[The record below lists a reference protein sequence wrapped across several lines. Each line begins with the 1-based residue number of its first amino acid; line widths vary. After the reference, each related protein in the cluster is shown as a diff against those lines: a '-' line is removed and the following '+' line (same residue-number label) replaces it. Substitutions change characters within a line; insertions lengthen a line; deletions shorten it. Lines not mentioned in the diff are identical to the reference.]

1 MWSIFQGQTS
11 SLQEIFGHA
20 IWTLGPSWSGPVPQK
35 QTFLPNQSPP
45 TVLGQGGQV
54 IPFRNREEEAK
65 KCWEQNLDYR
75 PRARENWARRR
86 GWPGVGGDQN
96 FGIST
101 FFLKGAPTKIRHWL
115 FLVFCNFLIQRYS
128 RAPGVPSG
136 ASRVKIRSPN

>member
-1 MWSIFQGQTS
+1 MCLSVSLSPLQSVITADPTARSQPNFPNT
-11 SLQEIFGHA
+11 LQEIFGHA
-20 IWTLGPSWSGPVPQK
+20 IWTLGPSWSGLVPQK

-101 FFLKGAPTKIRHWL
+101 FFLKGPLLKSGTGYFL
-115 FLVFCNFLIQRYS
+115 FFVIF
-128 RAPGVPSG
+128 
-136 ASRVKIRSPN
+136 